1 MTQSNS
7 NQPNSNQPNP
17 TKFPAR
23 FTWGVATSSY
33 QIEGAAHEDGRSQS
47 IWDTFCA
54 TPGKVLNGENGDVAC
69 DHYHRLDSDLDLIQG
84 LGVNAY
90 RFSVAWP
97 RTVPDGRGTTNRAGL
112 DFYSRLVDGLLA
124 RGITP
129 WPTLYHWDLPQ
140 VLQDRGGW
148 PARDTALA
156 FGDYAGVVTAELG
169 DRVKH
174 WITINEP
181 WCAAFLGYGSGI
193 HAPGHTD
200 LAESFAASH
209 HLLLAH
215 GLGVQ
220 AVRANAPGAQVG
232 ITLNLAGAYPSTDSD
247 ADRAAAHRQDGF
259 ANRWYLD
266 PVFGHGYPQDF
277 VELLGAASP
286 QAQGLVLPGDL
297 EIIATPT
304 DFLGVNMYSRSVVED
319 APGEGFLGLR
329 QVHVAG
335 SEYTGFDWEV
345 APQSL
350 TDLMLRLQQDYNP
363 AALYITENGATY
375 PDSVTDDG
383 TVHDAARTR
392 YFQQHIAA
400 VGDAL
405 AGGAKMAG
413 YFAWSLMDN
422 FEWAEGYDKRFGIVH
437 VDFETQARTL
447 KGSGQWY
454 RDFLVRAQE
463 GQPA

>member
-1 MTQSNS
+1 MTANT
-7 NQPNSNQPNP
+7 NQPRPEQ
-17 TKFPAR
+17 FPSR

-33 QIEGAAHEDGRSQS
+33 QIEGAAFEDGRSPS

-54 TPGKVLNGENGDVAC
+54 APGKVLNGDSGEVAC
-69 DHYHRLDSDLDLIQG
+69 DHYHRLESDLDLIAA

-97 RTVPDGRGTTNRAGL
+97 RVIPQGRGEVNRAGL

-129 WPTLYHWDLPQ
+129 WLTLYHWDLPQ
-140 VLQDRGGW
+140 ILQDKGGW

-156 FGDYAGVVTAELG
+156 LGDYSAVVAGALG

-174 WITINEP
+174 FITINEP
-181 WCAAFLGYGSGI
+181 WVAAFLGYGAGI

-215 GLGVQ
+215 GLAVQ
-220 AVRANAPGAQVG
+220 AIRANVPDAQVG
-232 ITLNLAGAYPSTDSD
+232 ITLNLAAAYPATDSQ
-247 ADRAAAHRQDGF
+247 ADKAAAHRQDGF

-266 PVFGHGYPQDF
+266 PVYGRGYPQDM
-277 VELLGAASP
+277 VDLLGAASP
-286 QAQGLVLPGDL
+286 QAQGLVRGGDL
-297 EIIATPT
+297 ETIGAAS

-319 APGEGFLGLR
+319 APGKGFLNVKQLR
-329 QVHVAG
+329 VEG

-350 TDLMLRLQQDYNP
+350 TDLMLRLQKDYNP
-363 AALYITENGATY
+363 PALYITENGATY
-375 PDSVTDDG
+375 PDTVSDDG
-383 TVHDAARTR
+383 TVHDEARTR

-400 VGDAL
+400 LGAAL
-405 AGGAKMAG
+405 TGGAKVAG

-437 VDFETQARTL
+437 VDFDTQTRTL
-447 KGSGQWY
+447 KASGEWY
-454 RDFLVRAQE
+454 RDFLARAQA

>member
-1 MTQSNS
+1 MTQPHP
-7 NQPNSNQPNP
+7 QA
-17 TKFPAR
+17 FPPR

-33 QIEGAAHEDGRSQS
+33 QIEGAAHEDGRSPS

-54 TPGKVLNGENGDVAC
+54 EPGRVRGGDNGDVAC
-69 DHYHRLDSDLDLIQG
+69 DHYHRLDGDLDLIRS

-97 RTVPDGRGTTNRAGL
+97 RILPAGRGAVNRAGL
-112 DFYSRLVDGLLA
+112 DFYSRLVDGLLT
-124 RGITP
+124 RGLTP
-129 WPTLYHWDLPQ
+129 WLTLYHWDLPQ
-140 VLQDRGGW
+140 VLQDAGGW

-156 FGDYAGVVTAELG
+156 FGDYAAVVAAELG
-169 DRVKH
+169 DRVGH

-181 WCAAFLGYGSGI
+181 WVAAYLGHGAGV
-193 HAPGHTD
+193 HAPGHRD

-220 AVRANAPGAQVG
+220 AVRAGAPGAQVG
-232 ITLNLAGAYPSTDSD
+232 ITLNLAAAYPATDRE
-247 ADRAAAHRQDGF
+247 ADHAAAHRQDGF

-266 PVFGHGYPQDF
+266 PVFGRGYPQDT
-277 VELLGAASP
+277 VDLLGEASP
-286 QAQGLVLPGDL
+286 QAQDLVRPGDL
-297 EIIATPT
+297 DIIGTPS

-319 APGEGFLGLR
+319 APGEGWLAVRQLR
-329 QVHVAG
+329 PEG

-350 TDLMLRLQQDYNP
+350 SDLMLRLQRDYNP
-363 AALYITENGATY
+363 PAIYITENGATY
-375 PDSVTDDG
+375 PDTVSEDG
-383 TVHDAARTR
+383 TVHDEARTR
-392 YFQQHIAA
+392 YFQQHLAA
-400 VGDAL
+400 LEGAL
-405 AGGAKMAG
+405 AGGAKVAG

-437 VDFETQARTL
+437 VDFATQARTL
-447 KGSGQWY
+447 KQSGRWY
-454 RDFLVRAQE
+454 RDFLARAQA

>member
-1 MTQSNS
+1 MTQPHP
-7 NQPNSNQPNP
+7 QA
-17 TKFPAR
+17 FPPR

-33 QIEGAAHEDGRSQS
+33 QIEGAAHEDGRSPS

-54 TPGKVLNGENGDVAC
+54 APGKVKGGDNGDVAC
-69 DHYHRLDSDLDLIQG
+69 DHYHRLDGDLDLIAS

-97 RTVPDGRGTTNRAGL
+97 RILPGGRGAVNRAGL

-129 WPTLYHWDLPQ
+129 WLTLYHWDLPQ
-140 VLQDRGGW
+140 VLQDAGGW

-156 FGDYAGVVTAELG
+156 FGEYAAIVAAELG
-169 DRVKH
+169 DRVGH
-174 WITINEP
+174 FITINEP
-181 WCAAFLGYGSGI
+181 WVAAYLGHGAGV

-215 GLGVQ
+215 GLGVR
-220 AVRANAPGAQVG
+220 AVRAAAPGAQVG
-232 ITLNLAGAYPSTDSD
+232 ITLNLAAAYPATDRE
-247 ADRAAAHRQDGF
+247 ADHAAAHRQDGF

-266 PVFGHGYPQDF
+266 PVFGRGYPQDT
-277 VELLGAASP
+277 VKLLGNASP
-286 QAQGLVLPGDL
+286 QAQELVRPGDL
-297 EIIATPT
+297 DIIGTPS
-304 DFLGVNMYSRSVVED
+304 DFLGVNMYSRSVVET
-319 APGEGFLGLR
+319 APGEGWLGVRQLR
-329 QVHVAG
+329 PEG

-350 TDLMLRLQQDYNP
+350 SDLMLRLQRDYTP
-363 AALYITENGATY
+363 RAIYITENGATY
-375 PDSVTDDG
+375 PDTVSEDG
-383 TVHDAARTR
+383 TVHDEARTR
-392 YFQQHIAA
+392 YFQQHLAA
-400 VGDAL
+400 LEVAL
-405 AGGAKMAG
+405 AGGAKVSG

-437 VDFETQARTL
+437 VDFDTQARTL
-447 KGSGQWY
+447 KQSGRWY
-454 RDFLVRAQE
+454 RDFLTRAQQ

>member
-1 MTQSNS
+1 MTANT
-7 NQPNSNQPNP
+7 NQPNP
-17 TKFPAR
+17 HSFPPR

-33 QIEGAAHEDGRSQS
+33 QIEGAAHEDGRSPS

-54 TPGKVLNGENGDVAC
+54 TPGKVLNGDNGDVAC
-69 DHYHRLDSDLDLIQG
+69 DHYHRLDSDLDLIASV
-84 LGVNAY
+84 GVNAY

-97 RTVPDGRGTTNRAGL
+97 RVVPEGRGTPNPAGL

-129 WPTLYHWDLPQ
+129 WLTLYHWDLPQ
-140 VLQDRGGW
+140 VLQDAGGW
-148 PARDTALA
+148 PKRDTALA
-156 FGDYAGVVTAELG
+156 LGDYAAVVTDALG

-181 WCAAFLGYGSGI
+181 WVAAFMGYGNGV

-215 GLGVQ
+215 GLALQ
-220 AVRANAPGAQVG
+220 AIRANVPGAKAG
-232 ITLNLAGAYPSTDSD
+232 ITLNLAAAYPATGSPEDQ
-247 ADRAAAHRQDGF
+247 AAAWRQDGF

-266 PVFGHGYPQDF
+266 PVFGRGYPQDM
-277 VELLGAASP
+277 VERLGAASP
-286 QAQGLVLPGDL
+286 QAQGLVRGGDL
-297 EIIATPT
+297 ETIGAPT

-319 APGEGFLGLR
+319 APGEGFLDVRQLR
-329 QVHVAG
+329 VEG

-350 TDLMLRLQQDYNP
+350 TDLMLRLQRDYNP
-363 AALYITENGATY
+363 PALYITENGATY
-375 PDSVTDDG
+375 PDTVAEDG
-383 TVHDAARTR
+383 TVHDEGRTR
-392 YFQQHIAA
+392 YFQQHLAA
-400 VGDAL
+400 LGA
-405 AGGAKMAG
+405 AITGGAKMAG

-447 KGSGQWY
+447 KASGRWY
-454 RDFLVRAQE
+454 RDFLARAQE